1 MAGEEAEKGDSVVL
15 LIERDVVLVS
25 WLCILLCMCV
35 YPSMVRCVRVPPPA
49 GSGSG
54 VVLKWRQNGPP
65 GDHQVVPPS
74 ESLNNKN
81 PSVQENCKQF
91 TIP

>member
-35 YPSMVRCVRVPPPA
+35 YPSMVRCVRVPPPC
-49 GSGSG
+49 
-54 VVLKWRQNGPP
+54 RQW
-65 GDHQVVPPS
+65 
-74 ESLNNKN
+74 
-81 PSVQENCKQF
+81 
-91 TIP
+91 